1 MNNLSEYIIEKFRI
15 SKNIKL
21 ENENLAL
28 SKWITYIRELGGN
41 VSSGNKSFYRIS
53 LNEYKGNSSP
63 ELTIYVARTSPTPKF
78 WRACMP
84 QEIRTYYSKDIYI
97 VYSKDGDDKEYYIN
111 KDSLDK
117 SERGWTF
124 TKHNAEVIIDKLKEI
139 DDE

>member
-1 MNNLSEYIIEKFRI
+1 MKKINTYITEKFKI
-15 SKNIKL
+15 SKDIKV
-21 ENENLAL
+21 ENEVLPL
-28 SKWITYIRELGGN
+28 SKWIMYIKELGGN
-41 VSSGNKSFYRIS
+41 ISSGNKSFYRIS
-53 LNEYKGNSSP
+53 LNEYKGSSSP
-63 ELTIYVARTSPTPKF
+63 ELIIYVAHTSPTPKF

-97 VYSKDGDDKEYYIN
+97 VYSPDGDDKEYYID